1 MSTSP
6 PSDPSRPQADSGK
19 FDPSASRRKFLSMGA
34 VSALAMA
41 TSACFG
47 DGEGSS
53 SITNPPTSGAGPEPL
68 PFRTFAEARGILSDP
83 MLQNPQ
89 ADRVSVVW
97 FTEGAGGT
105 HYVRAR
111 TNFPDRFN
119 AVTTPMSRMLEDS
132 GSQVFQQI
140 PLANPTPVRRQIFR
154 HEAIVTGLTPGV
166 REPYVAISE
175 TSEGDFRSEFYTLQ
189 PLPAAGQPVTLLL
202 TSDQQNNRMATAN
215 FQKVEETIGRVDAVL
230 FPGDFVS
237 QPNRA
242 SEWFD
247 RAAVNNPSF
256 FQSLQGTMRKWNSSS
271 VYTGGK
277 VLQHA
282 ALYGCLGNHEMPGRF
297 RLDPATNNPNN
308 TGGVSINDMD
318 NDPQPRWYAEARY
331 EQVRATVNPNN
342 DPALRERWIE
352 DNSFEFTTYREMW
365 SLPEGP
371 QGKNYWA
378 QRYGDVFII
387 SLNANRIWRTWNA
400 NQRGKFT
407 EQVPA
412 GSSQVT
418 QNTDMW
424 GFGDFTFMPF
434 GRGSRQY
441 QWLEQ
446 VLRSDAARTARYRIV
461 MSHQTMAGL
470 GDNGVPVQAE
480 QRVTVER
487 TDGTLIGPF
496 PASQWP
502 TRWPEVQAAIAAN
515 LVKYV
520 RYEYPIAEDTW
531 RNDIEP
537 LLIDHNVNLVH
548 TGHSHLWNRT
558 RTGALNYLE
567 TSNVGNS
574 FGAMFFPTAQQGV
587 NPTQGP
593 RPNQPGNANWRSAT
607 VTGGPR
613 TALEWNPADY
623 PTTGDPQGRQMIMP
637 TLFNPM
643 RELEGSPVDVPF
655 VSSNALTAFSV
666 FESQSGRVSSFVFDT
681 RDPSAPTRKFDEFS
695 ILA

>member
-1 MSTSP
+1 MSHSQF
-6 PSDPSRPQADSGK
+6 SDPAKPQGNGPEFDSRS
-19 FDPSASRRKFLSMGA
+19 SRRNFLSMGA
-34 VSALAMA
+34 VSALAL
-41 TSACFG
+41 SASGCFG
-47 DGEGSS
+47 DSNTGSGEAAE
-53 SITNPPTSGAGPEPL
+53 NPAGFEPVPL
-68 PFRTFAEARGILSDP
+68 PGRLFAQARGILSDP

-111 TNFPDRFN
+111 TNFPDRFE
-119 AVTTPMSRMLEDS
+119 AVTTPMTRMFEDN

-140 PLANPTPVRRQIFR
+140 AQTSTTPTRRQIFR
-154 HEAIVTGLTPGV
+154 HEAVVTGLTPGV

-175 TSEGDFRSEFYTLQ
+175 TAEGEFRSEFYTLQ
-189 PLPAAGQPVTLLL
+189 ALPAAGQPVKLLL
-202 TSDQQNNRMATAN
+202 SSDQQNNRMATAN

-237 QPNRA
+237 TPNRA

-247 RAAVNNPSF
+247 RANVNNPSF

-308 TGGVSINDMD
+308 TGGISIGDMD
-318 NDPQPRWYAEARY
+318 NDPQPRWYAEMRY
-331 EQVRATVNPNN
+331 EQVRAQVNPTN

-378 QRYGDVFII
+378 QRFGDVFLI
-387 SLNANRIWRTWNA
+387 SLNANRIWRVWNA

-407 EQVPA
+407 EQVPS
-412 GSSQVT
+412 GTSQVT
-418 QNTDMW
+418 QNTDVW
-424 GFGDFTFMPF
+424 GFGDFTFVPF
-434 GRGSRQY
+434 GRGSQQY

-446 VLRSDAARTARYRIV
+446 VLRSDAARSARYRIV
-461 MSHQTMAGL
+461 LSHQTMAGL
-470 GDNGVPVQAE
+470 GDNAVPVLAE
-480 QRVTVER
+480 QRVTVEL
-487 TDGTLIGPF
+487 TNGSLIGPF

-502 TRWPEVQAAIAAN
+502 NRWPEVQAAIATGA
-515 LVKYV
+515 VKYV
-520 RYEYPIAEDTW
+520 RYEYPIADDTW

-537 LLIDHNVNLVH
+537 LLIANNVNLVH
-548 TGHSHLWNRT
+548 TGHSHVWNRT
-558 RTGALNYLE
+558 RTNALHYLE

-574 FGAMFFPTAQQGV
+574 FGAMFFPTAQPGV

-593 RPNQPGNANWRSAT
+593 RPNQPGNTAWRNAT

-613 TALEWNPADY
+613 TTLEWDPADY
-623 PTTGDPQGRQMIMP
+623 PTTGDPHGRQMAMP
-637 TLFNPM
+637 TIFNPM

-655 VSSNALTAFSV
+655 VSSNSLTAFSV
-666 FESQSGRVSSFVFDT
+666 FESQSGLVSSYVFDT
-681 RDPSAPTRKFDEFS
+681 RDAAAPTRKFDEFS